1 MAIIL
6 FISARHWSDGIVVG
20 RTTLG
25 VGGLCIFVVAVL
37 RVGSLP
43 TDVVVDVAT

>member
-25 VGGLCIFVVAVL
+25 VGGLRIFVVAVL

>member
-1 MAIIL
+1 M
-6 FISARHWSDGIVVG
+6 FIFVIARHWSAGLVVG